1 VANVPKS
8 VKTPK
13 LDQQKITKED
23 KRGPNIKTAQKINIK
38 TPPKTQGLPVKGIP
52 NLG

>member
-1 VANVPKS
+1 VAKCPKIRQND
-8 VKTPK
+8 KTG
-13 LDQQKITKED
+13 QQKITKSD

-38 TPPKTQGLPVKGIP
+38 TPPKTQGLPVKDIP

>member
-1 VANVPKS
+1 MANVPKS
-8 VKTPK
+8 DKRQNWTNRK
-13 LDQQKITKED
+13 SQTLT

>member
-1 VANVPKS
+1 MSQNQTND
-8 VKTPK
+8 KTG
-13 LDQQKITKED
+13 QQKTTKSD